1 MMDPIIGSLA
11 LSGFIFSSCFRL
23 RTSHQSTIKI
33 TKAIS
38 FTDAHSPTYLKKIEI
53 DVNKTYISIY
63 FMIYSYLYRN
73 FSMS

>member
-33 TKAIS
+33 NKAIS
-38 FTDAHSPTYLKKIEI
+38 FTDAHSPTYLKKI
-53 DVNKTYISIY
+53 KK
-63 FMIYSYLYRN
+63 
-73 FSMS
+73 